1 MYLRGSKWSMNR
13 RRRQIHPFR
22 LAVLV
27 VLIGALIY
35 VNQVVVPT
43 IPTPF
48 MPTPT
53 VTRHPASYVTEGQQ
67 YFNEG
72 KLAKAIEAYKLA
84 VRAKGTDVSTYL
96 TLAQL
101 ELYNHSYKEALS
113 DAGNALVLS
122 PTNSTAMAF
131 RGYAQYSL
139 GDYVTAETTLQN
151 AIDAD
156 PNNPLGHAFYAEL
169 IGYEIQEMNKPR
181 ALGINE
187 AIDEA
192 HKAIDL
198 GPNMIE
204 THRAYGYILF
214 WTQYYE
220 KAAEEFQAGI
230 DINKNIPDLYIGL
243 GQCYAA
249 KDETREQAVDAFLKA
264 IPLNPTDPVPN
275 VELAKVYNQPGQ
287 YPMAIQYA
295 ELAAK
300 NDPTNPDRYGMWGV
314 YLRRNAQYEQAITQL
329 ELAIKGGT
337 ASDGVVVAALPLSR
351 SGYVP
356 LYYAAYGLALS
367 EQTINRCGEALQ
379 IAQALLQ
386 ALPDDENAVFNA
398 NLIVDNCKQ
407 NLEGTFTPTAAPKD
421 AESTPAP

>member
-1 MYLRGSKWSMNR
+1 MYLRGSKWSMSR

-35 VNQVVVPT
+35 VNQVVVPKT
-43 IPTPF
+43 GPLFIPTP
-48 MPTPT
+48 TPT
-53 VTRHPASYVTEGQQ
+53 RDPASYVAEGQQ
-67 YFNEG
+67 MFNEG
-72 KLAKAIEAYKLA
+72 KLAKAIEAYKQA
-84 VRAKGTDVSTYL
+84 VRAKGTDVAVYL

-101 ELYNHSYKEALS
+101 ELYYHSYADALS

-139 GDYVTAETTLQN
+139 GDYVAAEATLKN

-181 ALGINE
+181 SLGINE

-198 GPNMIE
+198 GPNLVE
-204 THRAYGYILF
+204 THRAYGYILI
-214 WTQYYE
+214 WTTYYE

-230 DINKNIPDLYIGL
+230 EINKNIPDLYIGL
-243 GQCYAA
+243 GQCYAN

-264 IPLNPTDPVPN
+264 IPLNPTDPIPN
-275 VELAKVYNQPGQ
+275 VELAKVYSALGQ

-300 NDPTNPDRYGMWGV
+300 SDPTNPDRYGRWGY
-314 YLRRNAQYEQAITQL
+314 YLRKNGQYEQAITEL

-337 ASDGVVVAALPLSR
+337 TSEGIVVKAMPLSR
-351 SGYVP
+351 SGNIA
-356 LYYAAYGLALS
+356 LWYAAYGLALADTTPS
-367 EQTINRCGEALQ
+367 RCTDALA

-386 ALPDDENAVFNA
+386 AMPDDENVVYNA
-398 NLIVDNCKQ
+398 NAIMDKCKQ
-407 NLEGTFTPTAAPKD
+407 QIIGTFTPTAAPKD

>member
-22 LAVLV
+22 LAVMV
-27 VLIGALIY
+27 VLIGVLIY
-35 VNQVVVPT
+35 VNQVVVPKT
-43 IPTPF
+43 GPLFI
-48 MPTPT
+48 PTPT
-53 VTRHPASYVTEGQQ
+53 VTRDPASYATEGQQ
-67 YFNEG
+67 FFNEG
-72 KLAKAIEAYKLA
+72 KLAKAMDSYKLA
-84 VRAKGTDVSTYL
+84 VRAKGTDVATYL

-101 ELYNHSYKEALS
+101 ELYYHSYKEALS

-169 IGYEIQEMNKPR
+169 IGYEIYEMNKPR
-181 ALGINE
+181 PLGINE
-187 AIDEA
+187 GIDEA

-198 GPNMIE
+198 GPNMVE

-220 KAAEEFQAGI
+220 KSAEEFQAGI

-243 GQCYAA
+243 GDCYAA

-264 IPLNPTDPVPN
+264 IPLNPTDPIPN
-275 VELAKVYNQPGQ
+275 SKLAYTYNRLGQ

-314 YLRRNAQYEQAITQL
+314 YLRRNAQYDQAIPQL
-329 ELAIKGGT
+329 ELAIKGG
-337 ASDGVVVAALPLSR
+337 ASEGVVVRRLRWRRP
-351 SGYVP
+351 
-356 LYYAAYGLALS
+356 
-367 EQTINRCGEALQ
+367 
-379 IAQALLQ
+379 
-386 ALPDDENAVFNA
+386 
-398 NLIVDNCKQ
+398 
-407 NLEGTFTPTAAPKD
+407 
-421 AESTPAP
+421 